1 MVARGEVWWY
11 EHPDAGR
18 RPYLVVT
25 RSDACEVLHQVL
37 AVPAT
42 RNHRGIPSEVAVDE
56 TDGMPQASVFA
67 VDNTSLVR
75 ISLLTERITVLSPVL
90 MAEVCSAF
98 GAAMDCGPLGGR

>member
-11 EHPDAGR
+11 ENPDAGR
-18 RPYLVVT
+18 RPCLVVT

-42 RNHRGIPSEVAVDE
+42 RNRRGIPSEVAVDE

-67 VDNTSLVR
+67 VDNTGLVR
-75 ISLLTERITVLSPVL
+75 TSLLTERITVLSPVV

>member
-42 RNHRGIPSEVAVDE
+42 RNRRGIPSEVEVDE
-56 TDGMPQASVFA
+56 ADGMPQASVFA
-67 VDNTSLVR
+67 VENTSLVR
-75 ISLLTERITVLSPVL
+75 TSLLVERITVLSPVL

>member
-42 RNHRGIPSEVAVDE
+42 RNRRGIPSEVAVDE
-56 TDGMPQASVFA
+56 ADEMPQASVFA
-67 VDNTSLVR
+67 VDNTNLVR
-75 ISLLTERITVLSPVL
+75 TSLLVERITVLSPVL

-98 GAAMDCGPLGGR
+98 GVAMDCGPLGGR